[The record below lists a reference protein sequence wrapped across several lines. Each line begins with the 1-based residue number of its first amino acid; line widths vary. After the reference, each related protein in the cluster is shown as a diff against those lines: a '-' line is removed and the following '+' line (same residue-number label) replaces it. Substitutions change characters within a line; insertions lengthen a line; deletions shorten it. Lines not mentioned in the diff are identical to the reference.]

1 MLSLY
6 QKNSDLISIGAY
18 KGGSNPELDEAM
30 RHIDQINKLLQQ
42 AVDVK
47 VDFNDTIQM
56 MLDIIK

>member
-1 MLSLY
+1 
-6 QKNSDLISIGAY
+6 
-18 KGGSNPELDEAM
+18 M
-30 RHIDQINKLLQQ
+30 RHIDQINNLLQQ